1 MKIAILDDYQDVA
14 REFADWDSL
23 DAEIVVFT
31 EPFADAGEVVRRLAG
46 FGAVVAMRER
56 TPFPAE
62 VLERLTDLRLVVSTG
77 PVNAAIDV
85 AAARRLG
92 ITVCGTRYVSHPAA
106 EHTWALILGAARNL
120 VAEADSMR
128 GGGWQV
134 SVGTG
139 LHGKTLGVLGLGR
152 LGSSVARVGQ
162 AFGMTTIG
170 WSQNLTAEKAALH
183 GVRAVTKEQLF
194 AESDVLSVHVL
205 LSERTRALVG
215 ARELRSMKPTAI
227 LVNTSRG
234 PVIDEAALID
244 ALRERAITAAAI
256 DVFDTEPLPADHQL
270 RSLPNALLTG
280 HVGYVT
286 RELYETFYHDSIEDI
301 AAFQAGTPIR
311 VIRQKAAAINT
322 DPQRRECDTRTE
334 VRPQRSRVRYHDV
347 DAVPSPRTSAAS
359 ALIDN

>member
-1 MKIAILDDYQDVA
+1 MKIAILDDYQNVA
-14 REFADWDSL
+14 RSFANWDSL
-23 DAEIVVFT
+23 DAEIVAFT
-31 EPFADAGEVVRRLAG
+31 RPFADADEVVRRLAG
-46 FGAVVAMRER
+46 FDVLVAMRER

-92 ITVCGTRYVSHPAA
+92 ITVCGTGYVSHPAA

-120 VAEADSMR
+120 LAEADSMR
-128 GGGWQV
+128 SGGWQV

-139 LHGKTLGVLGLGR
+139 LHGKTLGVLGVGR
-152 LGSSVARVGQ
+152 LGSSVARIGK
-162 AFGMTTIG
+162 AFGMTTIA

-194 AESDVLSVHVL
+194 AESDVLSIHLV
-205 LSERTRALVG
+205 LSERTRGLVG
-215 ARELRSMKPTAI
+215 VTELRSMKPTAI

-234 PVIDEAALID
+234 PIIDEDALGDI
-244 ALRERAITAAAI
+244 LRERRIRAAAI
-256 DVFDTEPLPADHQL
+256 DVFDTEPLPAHHQL

-286 RELYETFYHDSIEDI
+286 SELYETFYQDSVEDI
-301 AAFQAGTPIR
+301 AAFRAGTPIR
-311 VIRQKAAAINT
+311 VI
-322 DPQRRECDTRTE
+322 E
-334 VRPQRSRVRYHDV
+334 
-347 DAVPSPRTSAAS
+347 
-359 ALIDN
+359 